1 MAAPVQATLE
11 GTGESQNGEESVDYV
26 AMLEKELEKKK
37 VKYVA
42 DAILDVYADDED
54 ITLGKLLDWNREG
67 LCDLVKEINDDED
80 NEYEIRPLHQNRFA
94 DSVVKIANQR
104 KELKEVASKSQ
115 VVLLFLGKDEE
126 EAIETIQSG
135 QDFMKQNVNK
145 MKKLFNDLDENTQ
158 SVKDEL
164 DKISQELKQKIDN
177 KQKEMVIM
185 IDKIYKYH
193 LNKLNA
199 RNKII
204 NIADKTIKKV

>member
-11 GTGESQNGEESVDYV
+11 GTGESQNDEESVDYV
-26 AMLEKELEKKK
+26 AMLERELEKKK

-54 ITLGKLLDWNREG
+54 VTLEKLMNWSRDD

-80 NEYEIRPLHQNRFA
+80 NEYKIKALNKNKFA

-145 MKKLFNDLDENTQ
+145 MKKLFTDLDENTQ

-164 DKISQELKQKIDN
+164 GKICQELKQKIDN

-199 RNKII
+199 RNKIT
-204 NIADKTIKKV
+204 NDADKTIKKV